1 MRQMRYACLLWI
13 ICAISSTATGRT
25 ALGIL
30 AGSVVNTA
38 GMPVAN
44 ASVTVQ
50 TSDGLHPHATRTDAE
65 GRFQFVRFKRGQYDL
80 RAATPRASSEWSKR
94 IVVRSGKTTEV
105 VLRLTK

>member
-1 MRQMRYACLLWI
+1 MRHMRYACFLFI
-13 ICAISSTATGRT
+13 ACAISSPANGRT

-50 TSDGLHPHATRTDAE
+50 TSDGLHPHATRTDAA
-65 GRFQFVRFKRGQYDL
+65 GHFRFLRFKRGQYDL
-80 RAATPRASSEWSKR
+80 RAATPQTSSEWSKR

>member
-1 MRQMRYACLLWI
+1 MRHFRYGCLVLMA
-13 ICAISSTATGRT
+13 CAITSPANGRS

-30 AGSVVNTA
+30 AGIVLNAAET
-38 GMPVAN
+38 PVAN

-50 TSDGLHPHATRTDAE
+50 TSDGLHPHATRTDTG
-65 GRFQFVRFKRGQYDL
+65 GRFRFTRFERGQYDL
-80 RAATPRASSEWSKR
+80 RAATPGAYSKWSKR